1 MRTEAEIQAEVD
13 RKVHERSID
22 HLRGLLA
29 DRRQKLAALER
40 EIANL
45 VSEIDEHKTALRS
58 YGP

>member
-22 HLRGLLA
+22 YLRTLLV
-29 DRRQKLAALER
+29 DRQKKLDALER
-40 EIANL
+40 EIAAL
-45 VSEIDEHKTALRS
+45 VSEINDHKTALRS